1 MLLFSWLAVYTITLA
16 TNYTVW
22 DDAIT
27 RQVSALTS
35 LNVPKLVI
43 CVFIFPVQMGLY
55 FNNRPLYG
63 NHNGLLVLCGDRPMV
78 KFSKT
83 PFIDGQM
90 MIGLQP
96 GPNSSIEWFHDI
108 DPSSN
113 TTLYT
118 SAYTAG
124 KFQWNITSRGVVIT
138 WIVAPLV
145 KGIGFASR
153 IITSGTPSLRDMSL
167 VFAFGGAHKIAGG
180 RPLGWTYDGAVNPRN
195 LADGWSPSTARGNT
209 VVVHQKKSFT
219 VTPKLS
225 TLKVLGQVYSRHV
238 IYMISTLSNW
248 LCPRHHLHCFP
259 LIMLTSDAATM
270 LSSIPLLL

>member
-1 MLLFSWLAVYTITLA
+1 MLLFWWLASCTSALE
-16 TNYTVW
+16 TNYKVW

-27 RQVSALTS
+27 RQ
-35 LNVPKLVI
+35 
-43 CVFIFPVQMGLY
+43 MGPY

-78 KFSKT
+78 KFGKT

-138 WIVAPLV
+138 WIVAPLAN
-145 KGIGFASR
+145 GIGFASR
-153 IITSGTPSLRDMSL
+153 IITS
-167 VFAFGGAHKIAGG
+167 
-180 RPLGWTYDGAVNPRN
+180 
-195 LADGWSPSTARGNT
+195 
-209 VVVHQKKSFT
+209 
-219 VTPKLS
+219 
-225 TLKVLGQVYSRHV
+225 
-238 IYMISTLSNW
+238 
-248 LCPRHHLHCFP
+248 
-259 LIMLTSDAATM
+259 
-270 LSSIPLLL
+270 